1 MKKYGDLWLASAKL
15 LNYEVLARVSQ
26 DAYRARNNASKRS
39 TIRIA
44 DHLKKLPILPG
55 LQPGSIPSNNGQ
67 NPPNV
72 PPPVHDNTVTE
83 DGLET
88 IPFTL
93 KVGLFI
99 IFKKR
104 HTSRIYIGEIL
115 SGDAPNNLWCVHLL
129 MHQVSNSFPKVTG
142 CGFIDMFEPLC
153 RRKLL
158 FEYTYYDKNQVL
170 LTCGFSKK
178 RPASVGKFSPVIID
192 FNPSEFDV
200 LGISDCLVASCKK
213 WKLRGEVIKDVT
225 AVINSWDPARGVA
238 PLGIV
243 RGDSTPTSCAV
254 QVFQCK
260 S

>member
-1 MKKYGDLWLASAKL
+1 M
-15 LNYEVLARVSQ
+15 
-26 DAYRARNNASKRS
+26 
-39 TIRIA
+39 
-44 DHLKKLPILPG
+44 
-55 LQPGSIPSNNGQ
+55 
-67 NPPNV
+67 
-72 PPPVHDNTVTE
+72 PPPVHDDTVTE

-115 SGDAPNNLWCVHLL
+115 SGDPSNNLWCVHLL
-129 MHQVSNSFPKVTG
+129 MHQVSSSFPKVNG
-142 CGFIDMFEPLC
+142 CGFIDIFEPLC

-158 FEYTYYDKNQVL
+158 FEYTYYDRNQVL
-170 LTCGFSKK
+170 LTCGFTKK
-178 RPASVGKFSPVIID
+178 RPTSVSKFSPVIID

-200 LGISDCLVASCKK
+200 IATTGRLLPSGRK

-225 AVINSWDPARGVA
+225 NVVNSWDPARGIA

-243 RGDSTPTSCAV
+243 QGDSAPTSCAV
-254 QVFQCK
+254 QV
-260 S
+260 SLGVL